1 MPQAVT
7 VTPEEREA
15 IERVSLLVLV
25 FYLLF
30 KKKKSIALELMIGK
44 EFCYC
49 LCIVAVVG
57 NDQKFIRFDA

>member
-15 IERVSLLVLV
+15 IERVSLLVLA

-30 KKKKSIALELMIGK
+30 KKKKI
-44 EFCYC
+44 YC
-49 LCIVAVVG
+49 FGV
-57 NDQKFIRFDA
+57 NDR

>member
-15 IERVSLLVLV
+15 IERVSLSVLV

-30 KKKKSIALELMIGK
+30 KKKICCFGINVRNFVTDFALLLLLVMIKSL
-44 EFCYC
+44 
-49 LCIVAVVG
+49 
-57 NDQKFIRFDA
+57 

>member
-15 IERVSLLVLV
+15 IERVSLLVLA

-30 KKKKSIALELMIGK
+30 KKKKTIALELMIGK

-49 LCIVAVVG
+49 ALLLLLVMI
-57 NDQKFIRFDA
+57 KSL